1 MIMKRTL
8 FVILSAVCFSLLPTG
23 AFPAS
28 EAPRWIGFPGGAA
41 DTENSWTA
49 FRRDVRLDVVPLSAV
64 ARIAVDSKYWLWIN
78 GEPVVREG
86 GLKRG
91 PTPADSYCDEV
102 DLAPYLKKGVNRVA
116 VLVWHFGKEGFS
128 HKSSGRSGLFFEL
141 PGVVV
146 SDSAWSCRLHPAFG
160 TCGGPFP
167 NSRLAESNIRF
178 DARLDL
184 GPWQTALCDAAGFV
198 RAEESGA
205 EGAAPWGAL
214 VPRPIPQWKDFG
226 VRRAKFVRRAG
237 DGCDTLVARLPYNM
251 QFTPVVALTDASG
264 GRTVGLLTDHTVAGG
279 DVNLRAEYV
288 TRPGRQRYESPGWL
302 SGEEL
307 WAVVPH
313 GVEVHEIAYRESGY
327 DTEPSGRFSCDDAF
341 VMRFWQKALRTL
353 YVNMRD
359 TFFDCPDRER
369 AQWWGDV
376 TVMMGEL
383 FYTYSPSVHALMRK
397 AMLELAAW
405 QKPDG
410 ALFSPIPAGNYDAEL
425 PGQMLAA
432 VGRYGFWTYYL
443 HTGDRATIERVY
455 PAVRRYLALWTT
467 DSTGLTELRRGG
479 WNWGDWGDERDM
491 RLIYAGWHALALE
504 GAANMAELLGRDDEA
519 AGYRAERERVAA
531 GYERCW
537 NGTAYRHPDYTGATD
552 DRVQALAVVAGIA
565 GPERYDAL
573 FATLRTQE
581 YASPYMEKYVLEALF
596 RMGHGDYALERF
608 RRRFAPMVDDPERT
622 TLFEGWDIGNAKYG
636 GGTTNHAWSGGP
648 LTVIAGQIC
657 GIRPLEAGY
666 RSFAVAPACALLPR
680 AAISVP
686 TVAGDIRVSWRPGK
700 RGREL
705 RLTVPEGTTACVPL
719 PDTVSH
725 LRVDG
730 RRCAA
735 AACELSPGLREI
747 RLPAGRHTVHL
758 FSEPCN

>member
-1 MIMKRTL
+1 MKKTL
-8 FVILSAVCFSLLPTG
+8 LLLLSVLWLLSAFS
-23 AFPAS
+23 S
-28 EAPRWIGFPGGAA
+28 VPRWIGAPAGAA
-41 DTENSWTA
+41 DTINSWTA
-49 FRRDVRLDVVPLSAV
+49 FRRDVQLDEVPLSAV
-64 ARIAVDSKYWLWIN
+64 ARIAVDSKYWLWVN
-78 GEPVVREG
+78 GAPVVREG

-91 PTPADSYCDEV
+91 PAPADGYCDEV
-102 DLAPYLKKGVNRVA
+102 DLAPYLKRGVNRLA

-128 HKSSGRSGLFFEL
+128 HKSSGRSGLFFDL
-141 PGVVV
+141 KGVVA
-146 SDSAWSCRLHPAFG
+146 SDTSWRCRLHPAYS
-160 TCGGPFP
+160 TCDGRGP
-167 NSRLAESNIRF
+167 NYRLPESNIRF

-184 GPWQTALCDAAGFV
+184 PGWQTAPCDAEGFV
-198 RAEESGA
+198 PAEASGA

-214 VPRPIPQWKDFG
+214 VPRPVPQWKDFG
-226 VRRAKFVRRAG
+226 VKRAKFVRRAG

-251 QFTPVVALTDASG
+251 QLTPVLELSDPAG
-264 GRTVGLLTDHTVAGG
+264 GRTVGILTDHTVAGG

-307 WAVVPH
+307 WVVVPH
-313 GVEVHEIAYRESGY
+313 GVGVHEIAFRESGY
-327 DTEPSGRFSCDDAF
+327 DTEPSGVFSCDDPF

-376 TVMMGEL
+376 VVMMGEL
-383 FYTYSPSVHALMRK
+383 FYTYLPSAHALMRK

-410 ALFSPIPAGNYDAEL
+410 ALFSPIPAGNYDSEL

-432 VGRYGFWTYYL
+432 VGRYGFWNYYM
-443 HTGDRATIERVY
+443 HTGDRSTIERVY
-455 PAVRRYLALWTT
+455 PAVKRYLALWKT
-467 DSTGLTELRRGG
+467 DPTGLTGMRRGG

-504 GAANMAELLGRDDEA
+504 GAANMAGVLGLDDDA

-537 NGTAYRHPDYTGATD
+537 NGTAYRHPDYTGSTD

-565 GPERYDAL
+565 GPEKYDAL

-581 YASPYMEKYVLEALF
+581 HASPYMEKYVLEALF
-596 RMGHGDYALERF
+596 RMGYGDYALERF
-608 RRRFAPMVDDPERT
+608 RRRFAPMVDDPGRT

-648 LTVIAGQIC
+648 LTVIAEQVC

-666 RSFAVAPACALLPR
+666 KRFAVAPACSLMPR
-680 AAISVP
+680 ASISVP
-686 TVAGDIRVSWRPGK
+686 TVAGDIRVSWRPVKKGW
-700 RGREL
+700 EL
-705 RLTVPEGTTACVPL
+705 RLTVPEGTTACVSVPGR
-719 PDTVSH
+719 DA
-725 LRVDG
+725 VDYQ
-730 RRCAA
+730 
-735 AACELSPGLREI
+735 PGKHTI
-747 RLPAGRHTVHL
+747 RI
-758 FSEPCN
+758 NWK